1 MYRTKFRKTIAG
13 KLRMCKLPLSS
24 TRVFQLTMRLEID
37 EGRSR
42 AQKCMRKINYY
53 IAESVVSSKNTI
65 IINNNNNNNNN
76 IILIS
81 II

>member
-1 MYRTKFRKTIAG
+1 MYRTKFRKTIAA

-53 IAESVVSSKNTI
+53 IIAESVVSSKNTI
-65 IINNNNNNNNN
+65 INK
-76 IILIS
+76 
-81 II
+81 